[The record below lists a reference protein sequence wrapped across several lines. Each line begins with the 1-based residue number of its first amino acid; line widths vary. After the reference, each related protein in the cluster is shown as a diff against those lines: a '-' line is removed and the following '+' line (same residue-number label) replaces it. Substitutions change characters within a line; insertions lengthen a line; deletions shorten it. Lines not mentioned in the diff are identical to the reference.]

1 MRGRSP
7 RGPRSADGSE
17 SLHCTG
23 CSRSRLSERQEVDVV
38 GKYLLLY
45 EVNPG
50 MHVVA
55 RQKTQFNA
63 GLLFKFYFIFPP
75 KIIYSKSGRL
85 YSKCIFRSTIVID
98 FFFAFIYLFFFLNY
112 F

>member
-1 MRGRSP
+1 MHGRSP
-7 RGPRSADGSE
+7 RGPRSADRSE

-50 MHVVA
+50 MHVAV
-55 RQKTQFNA
+55 RQKTQFDT
-63 GLLFKFYFIFPP
+63 GLLF
-75 KIIYSKSGRL
+75 
-85 YSKCIFRSTIVID
+85 
-98 FFFAFIYLFFFLNY
+98 
-112 F
+112 